1 VNWSWGDGAV
11 TNTSTLLTFNAS
23 HTYSSGGKYTV
34 SESAANPYNTSIATQ
49 PNYITV
55 YNQTASGFTGTPTS
69 GLYPLTV
76 QFNLTSMNNNATY
89 VNWSWGDGT
98 VTNATTLLTFNAS
111 HIYTYGGTFTV
122 NETAVNPYNTSIFVQ
137 PNYITVYNQTASG
150 FTGTPTSGLYPLTVQ
165 FNLTSMFNNATWVNW
180 SWGDGA
186 VTNTSTLLTFN
197 ASHTYSSGGKYTV
210 SESAANPYNTS
221 IATQPNYIT
230 VYNQTVSGFTGSPT
244 SGLSPLTV
252 QFNLTSMFNN
262 ATWVNWSWGDG
273 AVTNTSTLLTF
284 NASHTYSSGGTYTV
298 IESAA
303 NPSYTSI
310 TTLSNYITVSSWTI
324 ANGCWTATLG
334 NQNLVMWNA
343 TGISTWTAP
352 TAIMPNVWYLVVAG
366 GGGGGRYGGGGGAG
380 GFLNGTLTVSS
391 GSTYTVTVGTSGT
404 GATTAAVGGSGRNSS
419 FANTTPTNGI
429 QAMGG
434 GGGGSSSGTLAIRSG
449 AAGGSG
455 GGGVRGGVAPG
466 TGGNGVAPQGN
477 NGGAGSTSGGN
488 YYGGGGGGGT
498 GTGVT
503 AAGTACGNGGNGN
516 VSFITGTSGT
526 YAGGG
531 GGGGFTG
538 GTFGLGGTG
547 GGGAGGVG
555 ATAGTNGTPNLGG
568 GGGGGGSTGNGGY
581 GGTGIV
587 IISYSLWNQ
596 TVSGFTGLPTS
607 GLAPLAVQFN
617 RTIPNDNATMWNWS
631 FGDGSVWF
639 NTTTVTAANASH
651 TYNSGG
657 TYSVTLIAQNP
668 GRQNT
673 TVQSNYIAVYNNTV
687 SGFTANVTSG
697 LFPLAVQFNLTT
709 MANNATY
716 VNWTFGDGSVANLTS
731 PATFNATHTYSSG
744 GTYTVIESAANP
756 SYTNITTQQNYITV
770 NNKTVSGFTG
780 TPTSGLF
787 PLAVQFNRTNPT
799 NDNATMWNWSYGDGS
814 AWFNTTTLS
823 LANASHS
830 YSSSGTYTVTFVAQN
845 PYYLNTTV
853 MSNYITV
860 GNPTVSGFTGTPT
873 SGLFPLAVQFNRTN
887 PTNDNATMWNWSF
900 GDGSAW
906 FNTTTLS
913 LANAS
918 HTYSSGGTY
927 TVTFVAQNPYYLNTT
942 VMSNYITVNNKTVSG
957 FTANVTSGIFPFA
970 VQFNLTTMANN
981 ATYVNWTWGDGTYSN
996 TSTLQTFNASHTYSS
1011 GGTFTVSES
1020 ASNPYYTNT
1029 TTQLNYISSL
1039 SFVDITLNEGSITLG
1054 LAAGSSA
1061 TDSSLI
1067 INTTANVPFAITVAD
1082 SSGRSTYQGYLGSYT
1097 GSGYDSGGPD
1107 LASPLG
1113 LAGTTTGTTTAQ
1125 TITPPI
1131 LSAPQTFYSGSAA
1144 VTNQNLPTLFTQ
1156 PAVFSDPHLTGGSS
1170 YRIALSFIIQTV

>member
-1 VNWSWGDGAV
+1 
-11 TNTSTLLTFNAS
+11 
-23 HTYSSGGKYTV
+23 
-34 SESAANPYNTSIATQ
+34 
-49 PNYITV
+49 
-55 YNQTASGFTGTPTS
+55 
-69 GLYPLTV
+69 
-76 QFNLTSMNNNATY
+76 
-89 VNWSWGDGT
+89 
-98 VTNATTLLTFNAS
+98 
-111 HIYTYGGTFTV
+111 
-122 NETAVNPYNTSIFVQ
+122 
-137 PNYITVYNQTASG
+137 
-150 FTGTPTSGLYPLTVQ
+150 
-165 FNLTSMFNNATWVNW
+165 
-180 SWGDGA
+180 
-186 VTNTSTLLTFN
+186 
-197 ASHTYSSGGKYTV
+197 
-210 SESAANPYNTS
+210 
-221 IATQPNYIT
+221 
-230 VYNQTVSGFTGSPT
+230 
-244 SGLSPLTV
+244 
-252 QFNLTSMFNN
+252 
-262 ATWVNWSWGDG
+262 
-273 AVTNTSTLLTF
+273 
-284 NASHTYSSGGTYTV
+284 
-298 IESAA
+298 
-303 NPSYTSI
+303 
-310 TTLSNYITVSSWTI
+310 
-324 ANGCWTATLG
+324 
-334 NQNLVMWNA
+334 MWNA

-823 LANASHS
+823 LANASH
-830 YSSSGTYTVTFVAQN
+830 
-845 PYYLNTTV
+845 
-853 MSNYITV
+853 
-860 GNPTVSGFTGTPT
+860 
-873 SGLFPLAVQFNRTN
+873 
-887 PTNDNATMWNWSF
+887 
-900 GDGSAW
+900 
-906 FNTTTLS
+906 
-913 LANAS
+913 
-918 HTYSSGGTY
+918 TYSSGGTY